1 MSRDEPKSM
10 YSADAF
16 AGVSVP
22 KSSKDRR
29 AEVRLSKRAAERASE
44 LQDDGISPLLV
55 SAYVRLADFAII
67 ALVGFLVLWGAPA
80 GREVMAFPAISGL
93 YSAAIL
99 LTAFLAVLAFQVLD
113 CYQVQTMRSM
123 VRLTSRVIAGWT
135 TAFAVLATLAFLTKL
150 GDSFSRV
157 WFGTYFIAGLLLLG
171 VVRAAISV
179 RINNLAMSGK
189 LERRAVIVGGG
200 KAADDFIN
208 QLEAQGQT
216 DVRIVGIFDDRD
228 ASRAPVSA
236 QGFEKLGTV
245 AELVEFGR
253 KTRIDMLIVTLPV
266 SAEKRVLQLLKQL
279 WVLPVDI
286 RLAAHTN
293 KLRFRPRSY
302 SWVGQTPMLDL
313 FDKPIADID
322 SLTKRVS
329 DIVLSLFFIVLLSP
343 LMLATAIA
351 IRLESKGPMIFRQKR
366 HGFNNEEVEVLK
378 FRSMYHEMSDPD
390 AKVYVTKG
398 DPRVTKVGRFIRK
411 TSIDELP
418 QFFNV
423 LRGNLSLVGP
433 RPHAVTAHM
442 HDTPY
447 AQVVDGYFARHKVK
461 PGVTGWAQVNGLRGE
476 VDRAEKI
483 QGRVDHDLYYIE
495 NWSLPFDLYIIA
507 ITPWKLLFDRENA
520 Y

>member
-1 MSRDEPKSM
+1 MSKDEPKSM
-10 YSADAF
+10 YSAEAF
-16 AGVSVP
+16 AGVSVT

-29 AEVRLSKRAAERASE
+29 SSVRLSKRAAQRASE
-44 LQDDGISPLLV
+44 LQDEGISPLLV
-55 SAYVRLADFAII
+55 SAFVRLADLAVIT
-67 ALVGFLVLWGAPA
+67 LVGFAVLWGVPS
-80 GREVMAFPAISGL
+80 GREVMPFPAVSGL
-93 YSAAIL
+93 YVSAIL
-99 LTAFLAVLAFQVLD
+99 LTAFFSVAAFQALD
-113 CYQVQTMRSM
+113 CYQVQTMRGI
-123 VRLTSRVIAGWT
+123 VRHASRIVAGW
-135 TAFAVLATLAFLTKL
+135 AAVFAAMATLAFLTKL

-157 WFGTYFIAGLLLLG
+157 WFGSFFVVGLLLLAI
-171 VVRAAISV
+171 VRTAVAV
-179 RINNLAMSGK
+179 RINNWAVSGK

-200 KAADDFIN
+200 KAADKLIA
-208 QLEAQGQT
+208 QLEAQGQN

-228 ASRAPVSA
+228 DARAPVSA
-236 QGFEKLGTV
+236 KGFEKLGTV

-322 SLTKRVS
+322 SLTKRAS
-329 DIVLSLFFIVLLSP
+329 DIILSLFFITLLSP

-351 IRLESKGPMIFRQKR
+351 IRLESRGPVIFRQKR

-378 FRSMYHEMSDPD
+378 FRSMYHEMADPD

-423 LRGNLSLVGP
+423 LRGDLSLVGP

-442 HDTPY
+442 HEAPY

-476 VDRAEKI
+476 IDRKEKI
-483 QGRVDHDLYYIE
+483 QARVDHDLYYIE
-495 NWSLPFDLYIIA
+495 NWSLPLDLYIIA
-507 ITPWKLLFDRENA
+507 ITPWKLIFDRENA